1 MRFTNEQRSKLK
13 SYLSAITIPS
23 GLGTKEAACSIAAIN
38 LAISGELSDKV
49 PDCMS
54 LALGRATIVLQDS
67 MPSEMRNS
75 PRYKELLPQ
84 MAGTGRDYED
94 ERANVLLDWMW
105 GVVLPSLQDFAD
117 QNGFGAEWRKM
128 CKERSQAAASHAA
141 ADAADA
147 AARAAYAAADAY
159 AYAARAAAYAV
170 AAAAARAA
178 AYAGAA
184 ADAAEAAARAAAA
197 AYAAAYAYADA
208 ADAAEA
214 ASFDKGFWEKID
226 PIGVLERA
234 TFLSQQ

>member
-1 MRFTNEQRSKLK
+1 MRFTNEHSSKLK

-54 LALGRATIVLQDS
+54 LALGKATIVLQDS

-84 MAGTGRDYED
+84 MAGTGRDYEG

-105 GVVLPSLQDFAD
+105 GVVLPSLQNLAD
-117 QNGFGAEWRKM
+117 QNGLGAEWEKM
-128 CKERSQAAASHAA
+128 CKERSQAAADDARAA
-141 ADAADA
+141 ARAAGAAYADAAGAAYADARDAAGAAYA
-147 AARAAYAAADAY
+147 AARAAAYAAYAAADAAEAAADAY
-159 AYAARAAAYAV
+159 TAADAADAAYAARAAAYA
-170 AAAAARAA
+170 A
-178 AYAGAA
+178 
-184 ADAAEAAARAAAA
+184 
-197 AYAAAYAYADA
+197 
-208 ADAAEA
+208 
-214 ASFDKGFWEKID
+214 DKGFWEKID